1 MAESNPVFE
10 SFINKVCFT
19 DTSAPVNCNQFSFIT
34 VVNFM
39 KFFNFVFSTD
49 HNLSIKCSYE
59 AVNIK
64 KVFLT
69 DQKIAIMFFLGDSSF
84 PVNLSK
90 SVDLRSRRYIQG

>member
-49 HNLSIKCSYE
+49 HNLSIKRSYE

-64 KVFLT
+64 KSVSHRPKDCDYVFFGRFQLSCKSQ
-69 DQKIAIMFFLGDSSF
+69 QK
-84 PVNLSK
+84 
-90 SVDLRSRRYIQG
+90 R